1 MDYIIARKRMVEKIL
16 IPRGI
21 KNREVIRAMEKVP
34 RHLFVEEALRGM
46 AYTDNAIQIGW
57 GQTLSQP
64 YMVAL
69 MTEVLEPKKT
79 DRILELGTGSGY
91 HSAIL
96 AELVEKV
103 CSIERIKSL
112 AGKARKILDELR
124 YYNVKIKIGDGTKG
138 WKEQAPFDGILVT
151 AAAQSIPGALLDQ
164 LKVEGRLIIPVEDGQ
179 QQFLKLIVKKEGGI
193 LEENLGRCKFV
204 KLLREDSWNG

>member
-1 MDYIIARKRMVEKIL
+1 MVEGIL

-34 RHLFVEEALRGM
+34 RHLFVEEALGGM
-46 AYTDNAIQIGW
+46 AYTHNAIQIGY
-57 GQTLSQP
+57 GQTISQP

-69 MTEVLEPKKT
+69 MTEALEPKKT
-79 DRILELGTGSGY
+79 DRILEIGTGSGY

-103 CSIERIKSL
+103 YSIERIKPL
-112 AGKARKILDELR
+112 AGKARKILDQLR
-124 YYNVKIKIGDGTKG
+124 HYNVKIRISDGTKG
-138 WKEQAPFDGILVT
+138 WKEHAPFDGILVA
-151 AAAQSIPGALLDQ
+151 AAAQRIPEALLDQ
-164 LKVEGRLIIPVEDGQ
+164 LKVEGRLIIPLEEGQ
-179 QQFLKLIVKKEGGI
+179 QQFLKLIIKKNGGI

-204 KLLREDSWNG
+204 KLLGEEIS